1 MKKHILSYS
10 GGKDSHYVLYKLLK
24 KNIKPICLNLV
35 PLSFADGIKYFNSPY
50 KKELIEIQSKLM
62 GIEIFYFKPE
72 KKLMSFFRKNHSLFL
87 EKLFSRL
94 HQLFGDI
101 DFYIGNDRNNMRV
114 NYEKIKLMKSI
125 AKVNGINLVF
135 PLKNMDLDDIISETS
150 KYGIK
155 SVCIGIE
162 KPEFFHLVGKTID
175 FEFLKIVK
183 ENGINSENIQSFVIE
198 SPLFNGTKI
207 EITSFRKKRIRDRC
221 FLEIFNYHLHR

>member
-1 MKKHILSYS
+1 
-10 GGKDSHYVLYKLLK
+10 
-24 KNIKPICLNLV
+24 
-35 PLSFADGIKYFNSPY
+35 LSFVDGIKYFNTPY

-62 GIEIFYFKPE
+62 GIDIFYFKPE

-87 EKLFSRL
+87 KKLFSRL
-94 HQLFGDI
+94 HQLLGDMDVYIANDKNDMRI
-101 DFYIGNDRNNMRV
+101 D
-114 NYEKIKLMKSI
+114 YEKIKLMKSI

-162 KPEFFHLVGKTID
+162 KPEFFNLVGKTID

-183 ENGINSENIQSFVIE
+183 ENGINSEHIQSFVIE

-207 EITSFRKKRIRDRC
+207 EITSFRKKRIRDKC
-221 FLEIFNYHLHR
+221 FLELFNYHLHR

>member
-35 PLSFADGIKYFNSPY
+35 PPSFVDGIKYFNTPY

-62 GIEIFYFKPE
+62 GIDIFYFKIE
-72 KKLMSFFRKNHSLFL
+72 KKLMSFFEKNNSLFL
-87 EKLFSRL
+87 KKLFSRL

-101 DFYIGNDRNNMRV
+101 DFYISNDRNDMRID
-114 NYEKIKLMKSI
+114 YEKFKLMKSI
-125 AKVNGINLVF
+125 AKVNGINVVF
-135 PLKNMDLDDIISETS
+135 PLKNMDLDDIISETL

-162 KPEFFHLVGKTID
+162 KPEFFDLVGKTID
-175 FEFLKIVK
+175 FEFLKIIK
-183 ENGINSENIQSFVIE
+183 ENGIKGEHIQSFVIE
-198 SPLFNGTKI
+198 SPLFNGKKINLNSFKRIKI
-207 EITSFRKKRIRDRC
+207 ENSYYLDFSKIKV
-221 FLEIFNYHLHR
+221 